1 MEPSKV
7 SFPGV
12 WLENER
18 YRLNLWVN
26 FCFRL
31 LFQASEFYPYR
42 NFQFYG
48 MMKKYV
54 IIAEKVVY
62 DKNMRIT

>member
-1 MEPSKV
+1 MGE
-7 SFPGV
+7 F
-12 WLENER
+12 
-18 YRLNLWVN
+18 
-26 FCFRL
+26 

-42 NFQFYG
+42 NLQFYV

>member
-1 MEPSKV
+1 MGEFLFQASV
-7 SFPGV
+7 SG
-12 WLENER
+12 
-18 YRLNLWVN
+18 

-31 LFQASEFYPYR
+31 LFQASEFYPYL
-42 NFQFYG
+42 NLQFYG

>member
-1 MEPSKV
+1 MGE
-7 SFPGV
+7 F
-12 WLENER
+12 
-18 YRLNLWVN
+18 
-26 FCFRL
+26 
-31 LFQASEFYPYR
+31 LFQASVQASEFYPYR
-42 NFQFYG
+42 NLQFYG

>member
-1 MEPSKV
+1 MVE
-7 SFPGV
+7 FMG
-12 WLENER
+12 E
-18 YRLNLWVN
+18 
-26 FCFRL
+26 F

-42 NFQFYG
+42 NLQFYG